1 MSYDLTAY
9 RLPPDLS
16 SKQLTKLLE
25 RDDPEA
31 RAIPFS
37 PDERSRLAA
46 ALLAV
51 DPSAERIDGDD
62 FIEIAADAMQ
72 VFVEESGAV
81 INIPYHGL
89 GDAGSTT
96 MDRAFEYT
104 DVMTAHGL
112 TVWDPQSGEIVE
124 GDDEGRQTAT
134 DRFAATSDIAANL
147 SEDGLGDEPAPRWK
161 FWKR

>member
-1 MSYDLTAY
+1 MSYDLAAY
-9 RLPPDLS
+9 RLPSDLS
-16 SKQLTKLLE
+16 PKQVTKLLE
-25 RDDPEA
+25 RDAEDH
-31 RAIPFS
+31 AIPFAAG
-37 PDERSRLAA
+37 ERDRLAA

-62 FIEIAADAMQ
+62 FIEIVADAMQ
-72 VFVEESGAV
+72 VFVEETGAV

-104 DVMTAHGL
+104 DVMSAHGL
-112 TVWDPQSGEIVE
+112 IVWDPQAGEIVV
-124 GDDEGRQTAT
+124 GDDREKRIAT
-134 DRFAATSDIAANL
+134 DRFAATSDLTAQL
-147 SEDGLGDEPAPRWK
+147 SDEAPRWK